1 MHLLLKVL
9 WFLVFVT
16 ITHQSNSTRIL
27 NDQSHSSHFTHQ
39 SITFFMQD
47 VLCATYHSSK
57 PKMTQVDSQ
66 LPFQKP
72 VGLFFPPS
80 EVIPLP
86 ESNPSVPFT
95 DQTMDLSGL
104 GLSFPTIATLKG
116 LKFGLVTTI
125 DEELIEGPLFGSA
138 LLGNAQGVY
147 VANSDDGSS
156 HMLAMTVKF
165 VNSDPKD
172 SLKFFGVRQTS
183 LTESHI
189 AVIGGT
195 GKYHGANGYATVKA
209 LTMGPN
215 NEYGDVKKFLLFTIY
230 LSY

>member
-1 MHLLLKVL
+1 
-9 WFLVFVT
+9 
-16 ITHQSNSTRIL
+16 
-27 NDQSHSSHFTHQ
+27 
-39 SITFFMQD
+39 MQD

-72 VGLFFPPS
+72 VGLLFPPN
-80 EVIPLP
+80 EGIPLP
-86 ESNPSVPFT
+86 ESNPT

-104 GLSFPTIATLKG
+104 GLSFPTIGTLKG

-138 LLGNAQGVY
+138 LVGNAQGVY

-156 HMLAMTVKF
+156 HMMAMTVKF
-165 VNSDPKD
+165 VDGDFKD
-172 SLKFFGVRQTS
+172 SLKFFGVHQTS
-183 LTESHI
+183 LSESHI
-189 AVIGGT
+189 AIIGGT

-209 LTMGPN
+209 VTLGSN
-215 NEYGDVKKFLLFTIY
+215 NEYGDIKKFLLFTIY
-230 LSY
+230 LGY